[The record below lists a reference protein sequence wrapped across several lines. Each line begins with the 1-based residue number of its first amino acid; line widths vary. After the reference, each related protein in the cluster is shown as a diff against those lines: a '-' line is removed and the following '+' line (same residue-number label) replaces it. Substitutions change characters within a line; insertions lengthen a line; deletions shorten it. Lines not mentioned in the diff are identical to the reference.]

1 MTASPST
8 GAPDPDGEELFL
20 TTVAWLYYVEGL
32 TQSEVADRI
41 GTTRIRVNKALGEA
55 RRRGL
60 VRIEIVSANIMCLEL
75 QDRIKARFGLRD
87 AKIAPSSPSVRTTQ
101 VSVGA
106 ALGHHLNTLFLD
118 PKARRLAVSWGETL
132 ASACRSI
139 LPVSRAGLEVI
150 SMMGGLTSGTATNTF
165 EITSSFAKALGAR
178 YSFLA
183 APVYAGSRESR
194 DEILGIDVFRD
205 VLDRIL
211 RVDAA
216 SVSSGDMTDR
226 SLLIRDGLP
235 EDVRVEELIEA
246 GAVGDILGVFL
257 GADGRPIDHPINGRA
272 VGVSVDQLRLMD
284 NVILAAGGVHKS
296 AIIAAALATGAL
308 DVLVTD
314 QATASLLLGEEPEPA
329 R

>member
-1 MTASPST
+1 MTASPAA
-8 GAPDPDGEELFL
+8 GAPEPDGEELFL

-87 AKIAPSSPSVRTTQ
+87 AKIAPSSPSVRATQ

-194 DEILGIDVFRD
+194 DEILSIDVFRD

-216 SVSSGDMTDR
+216 SV
-226 SLLIRDGLP
+226 
-235 EDVRVEELIEA
+235 
-246 GAVGDILGVFL
+246 
-257 GADGRPIDHPINGRA
+257 
-272 VGVSVDQLRLMD
+272 
-284 NVILAAGGVHKS
+284 
-296 AIIAAALATGAL
+296 IA
-308 DVLVTD
+308 
-314 QATASLLLGEEPEPA
+314 PP
-329 R
+329 